1 MKLIFKIAAGI
12 TISVVTLFLLYI
24 GFLLIIALI
33 APPNEKEKA
42 IKDKTEELTL
52 KQLELL
58 EELQKDLVK
67 DIQEEKEEQEVE

>member
-33 APPNEKEKA
+33 APPSPTEKA

-58 EELQKDLVK
+58 EELQKD
-67 DIQEEKEEQEVE
+67 IQEREQEEVE

>member
-33 APPNEKEKA
+33 APPTETEKA

-58 EELQKDLVK
+58 EEMQKDFKK
-67 DIQEEKEEQEVE
+67 DIQEEQEEVE